1 MAVLSSE
8 GMVDQNNAGL
18 TVLCHGLACW
28 WPVCSAPC
36 RAVGVG
42 ACRLGQGGPA
52 LPWKCCKMFF
62 FSANVVWSL
71 SWRSTVFVHYF
82 SSTSGKFAPRPP
94 SGLQPKTPLK
104 TGLHP
109 GATLRE
115 IPQMVRSPNLLIPV
129 DKSCERTWAL
139 DDDDA
144 IACHLYKT

>member
-62 FSANVVWSL
+62 FCKCCL
-71 SWRSTVFVHYF
+71 
-82 SSTSGKFAPRPP
+82 
-94 SGLQPKTPLK
+94 
-104 TGLHP
+104 
-109 GATLRE
+109 
-115 IPQMVRSPNLLIPV
+115 
-129 DKSCERTWAL
+129 
-139 DDDDA
+139 
-144 IACHLYKT
+144 